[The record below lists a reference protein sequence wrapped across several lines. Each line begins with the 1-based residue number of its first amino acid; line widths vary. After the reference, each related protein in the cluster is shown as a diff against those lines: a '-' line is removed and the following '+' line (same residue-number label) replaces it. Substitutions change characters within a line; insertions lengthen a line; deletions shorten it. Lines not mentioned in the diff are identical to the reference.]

1 MIWWL
6 LVSPDIFYH
15 NLKLFSVS
23 SSAFSSLWGS
33 YKSIIFLFPLPSFP
47 WRQTGLQFD
56 NKFLS
61 LSWANKRDEKDEEK
75 KKQFF
80 LLCEEDDR
88 LLSNFSKKKDF
99 DGCSDRRR
107 FLQEIGLHLHS
118 FHPSAFPSLLLPLQ
132 PFFLENYFSFSFVTI
147 EKMCKG
153 AFQCSVAYKS

>member
-1 MIWWL
+1 MHSFQSPPQPSAASEAHISRSFSFFLCL
-6 LVSPDIFYH
+6 LSPGGRQDY
-15 NLKLFSVS
+15 NSTTSFS
-23 SSAFSSLWGS
+23 
-33 YKSIIFLFPLPSFP
+33 
-47 WRQTGLQFD
+47 R
-56 NKFLS
+56 
-61 LSWANKRDEKDEEK
+61 WAELTKETKKMKK

-118 FHPSAFPSLLLPLQ
+118 FHPSAFPSLLLPPQ